1 MTTRYFKVR
10 YEAGAYIDDLYY
22 RKDDIVPLEVGK
34 DEQPPLWGVEVDQ
47 HGNEIGVDRSAAV
60 QNKLASGLAN
70 KIAGKNPAKDADD
83 DDDSGK
89 GTGGAE
95 LSAEQKEQVK
105 SALDLLD
112 HGDKAHWTARGLP
125 NTEAVSAL
133 VGFPV
138 ERKDINEIAP
148 DFQREDKK

>member
-22 RKDDIVPLEVGK
+22 RKDDIVPVEVGK

-47 HGNEIGVDRSAAV
+47 AGNEIGVDRSTAV

-70 KIAGKNPAKDADD
+70 KIAGKKDADD

-89 GTGGAE
+89 GTGGAD

-105 SALDLLD
+105 SALELLD
-112 HGDKAHWTARGLP
+112 PADKAHWTARGLP

-138 ERKDINEIAP
+138 ERKDLNEIAP
-148 DFQREDKK
+148 DFQRPDAK